1 MSKNTGQERRER
13 LYSLLLKENGWVEQ
27 ECVAALMFPYYSD
40 YDEGHFHES
49 ASRYLMT
56 TDIQSINNDPNFEKI
71 IICTNEGIKI
81 AEEAEIEGYL
91 KSQYSALFR
100 KLKRI
105 KNVERKA
112 SLDGQ
117 LKADF
122 DGHANHII
130 EAFKREVIS

>member
-1 MSKNTGQERRER
+1 MSKKAGQERRER

-105 KNVERKA
+105 RNIQRKA

-117 LKADF
+117 TKININGNEKQF
-122 DGHANHII
+122 V
-130 EAFKREVIS
+130 EAFKEAVL

>member
-1 MSKNTGQERRER
+1 MSKKAGQERRER

-105 KNVERKA
+105 RNIQRKA

-117 LKADF
+117 TNININGNEKQF
-122 DGHANHII
+122 V
-130 EAFKREVIS
+130 EAFKEAVL